1 MSEFLSSDVYNPN
14 FTPDVEQLYALM
26 TTNPVDQD
34 ALLEEQ
40 RDSFRQLPTENAYA
54 GVLLN
59 PRACEADQAHTDIDG
74 VIEDLRNRLDDVLQ
88 NEQPTVVEE
97 WRNEFPEIIAD
108 LERAKEVV
116 NQYKEHT
123 DRLVSNFPTISSIVQ
138 SEISNQLG
146 KLGGNPCAGFGD
158 IMGSVLQQG
167 QDIIGD
173 IIAAVADVKNNV
185 QGVLDLIQNAV
196 SELMANIAKAET
208 RITDEIDKIAQSML
222 NMQKMNM
229 AQMLKYQL
237 KDPCMGAIL
246 GGLMTAAASQITE
259 S

>member
-1 MSEFLSSDVYNPN
+1 MTEFTSSEVYNPS

-26 TTNPVDQD
+26 TANPVDQE

-40 RDSFRQLPTENAYA
+40 RDSFRQLPTQNAYA

-59 PRACEADQAHTDIDG
+59 PRACEADQASTDIDD
-74 VIEDLRNRLDDVLQ
+74 VIDDLRNRLDDVIQ

-108 LERAKEVV
+108 LERAKQVV
-116 NQYKEHT
+116 DEYKSHT

-138 SEISNQLG
+138 SEITNQLG
-146 KLGGNPCAGFGD
+146 ALGGNPCAGFGD

-167 QDIIGD
+167 QDIIGQ
-173 IIAAVADVKNNV
+173 IIAAIADVKNNV
-185 QGVLDLIQNAV
+185 QGVLDLIQEAI
-196 SELMANIAKAET
+196 SKLMAQIAKAMS
-208 RITDEIDKIAQSML
+208 RITEEIDKIAQAML
-222 NMQKMNM
+222 NMQKMNL
-229 AQMLKYQL
+229 AQLLKYQL

-246 GGLMTAAASQITE
+246 GGLMTAAANQITGG
-259 S
+259 